1 VHDALGGKTPAEVYR
16 DSERRSLAP
25 LVPSYPPEWTTRRAS
40 RVGNITMN
48 GDNVF
53 VCSAVAR
60 QIIGLQQEGPLRW
73 RAHFFGVDLG
83 VLEIAPLR
91 DALTAERVSS
101 IVSAVSAE
109 QELPPPPSTPP
120 RASSSKARRRPSALK
135 RRAVHPSE
143 VSAMS

>member
-1 VHDALGGKTPAEVYR
+1 MHRDLSELELKPARSRRAQQRLCDRWRVDFNEIRPHDALGGKTPAEVYR

-60 QIIGLQQEGPLRW
+60 QIIGLQQ
-73 RAHFFGVDLG
+73 
-83 VLEIAPLR
+83 
-91 DALTAERVSS
+91 
-101 IVSAVSAE
+101 
-109 QELPPPPSTPP
+109 
-120 RASSSKARRRPSALK
+120 
-135 RRAVHPSE
+135 
-143 VSAMS
+143 